1 MGHESDKKPQ
11 LTVNDPVD
19 AATVQRIGELV
30 MRRHQLGEMMLDI
43 EAEKVKILVE
53 NRQVE
58 AERRKLFANILQSR
72 GLAPDAAV
80 EIDPNSGKL
89 SLTPN
94 QQAAPPPEAPPA
106 DSPPA

>member
-1 MGHESDKKPQ
+1 MRHESDKKPQ

-30 MRRHQLGEMMLDI
+30 MRRHALGEMMLDI

-94 QQAAPPPEAPPA
+94 QAAPPPEAPPA